1 MSTHT
6 QTHGHDDHHEIGP
19 KTLFIVWLGL
29 TVLTVVTV
37 YIATV
42 DFGRALNI
50 IVAMAIASVKAS
62 IVAYYFMHL
71 KFEDKLTWV
80 YALYPMFLLFL
91 LIATTI
97 METFTR
103 NPALY

>member
-6 QTHGHDDHHEIGP
+6 QGHDDHHEMGP
-19 KTLFIVWLGL
+19 KTLIIVWL
-29 TVLTVVTV
+29 VLTVMTVITV
-37 YIATV
+37 YVATV
-42 DFGRALNI
+42 DFGRAINI
-50 IVAMAIASVKAS
+50 IVAMVIATIKAS

-103 NPALY
+103 VPALY

>member
-6 QTHGHDDHHEIGP
+6 NEHDDHHDIGP
-19 KTLFIVWLGL
+19 KTLIIVWLIL
-29 TVLTVVTV
+29 TVLTIITV
-37 YIATV
+37 YVATV
-42 DFGRALNI
+42 DFGRSLNI
-50 IVAMAIASVKAS
+50 IVAMTIASVKAA
-62 IVAYYFMHL
+62 IVALYFMHL

-103 NPALY
+103 VPALY

>member
-6 QTHGHDDHHEIGP
+6 QTHGHEEHHEIGP
-19 KTLFIVWLGL
+19 KVLIAVWLTL
-29 TVLTVVTV
+29 TVLTIVTV
-37 YIATV
+37 YVATV
-42 DFGRALNI
+42 DFGRSLNI
-50 IVAMAIASVKAS
+50 IVAMVIASIKAS

-71 KFEDKLTWV
+71 KFEDKLTWI

>member
-6 QTHGHDDHHEIGP
+6 HEHSEHHDIGP
-19 KTLFIVWLGL
+19 KTLIYVWVAL
-29 TVLTVVTV
+29 TIMTVITV
-37 YIATV
+37 YVATV

-50 IVAMAIASVKAS
+50 IVAMVIASIKAS

-103 NPALY
+103 VPALY

>member
-1 MSTHT
+1 MST
-6 QTHGHDDHHEIGP
+6 QTYGHEEHHEIGP
-19 KTLFIVWLGL
+19 KTLIMVWAAL
-29 TVLTVVTV
+29 TILTCVTV

-42 DFGRALNI
+42 DFGRSLNI
-50 IVAMAIASVKAS
+50 ISAMVIASIKAS

-71 KFEDKLTWV
+71 KFEDKLTWI

>member
-1 MSTHT
+1 MSNHTHE
-6 QTHGHDDHHEIGP
+6 HEEHHEIGP
-19 KTLFIVWLGL
+19 KPLIIVWL
-29 TVLTVVTV
+29 VLTILTIITV

-50 IVAMAIASVKAS
+50 IVAMVIASVKAS
-62 IVAYYFMHL
+62 MVAYYFMHL

-103 NPALY
+103 VPALY

>member
-1 MSTHT
+1 MSTET
-6 QTHGHDDHHEIGP
+6 QQHEEHHDIGP
-19 KTLFIVWLGL
+19 KTLIIVWL
-29 TVLTVVTV
+29 VLTILTAITV
-37 YIATV
+37 YVAAV

-50 IVAMAIASVKAS
+50 IVAMVIASVKAS
-62 IVAYYFMHL
+62 MVAYYFMHL

-103 NPALY
+103 TPPLY